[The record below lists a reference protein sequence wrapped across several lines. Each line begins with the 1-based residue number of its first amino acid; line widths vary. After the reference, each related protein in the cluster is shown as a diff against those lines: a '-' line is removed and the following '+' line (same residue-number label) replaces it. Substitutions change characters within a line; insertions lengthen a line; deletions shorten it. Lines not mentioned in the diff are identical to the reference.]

1 MQPLIWFTSCV
12 IACCRGNYG
21 RTDHHLVCRRRTGRC
36 YCMLCRSEPHCTDIA
51 VSVCFIGTSHLY
63 QTTGNEVLQQRNH
76 TDHCANSSI
85 GKKAVVIQEID
96 TPGADRPGSYQ

>member
-1 MQPLIWFTSCV
+1 MQPLIWLGILALLLVVEAIT
-12 IACCRGNYG
+12 AG
-21 RTDHHLVCRRRTGRC
+21 LVCRRRTGRC

-76 TDHCANSSI
+76 TDQCKQSDWKESSCDS
-85 GKKAVVIQEID
+85 GD
-96 TPGADRPGSYQ
+96 